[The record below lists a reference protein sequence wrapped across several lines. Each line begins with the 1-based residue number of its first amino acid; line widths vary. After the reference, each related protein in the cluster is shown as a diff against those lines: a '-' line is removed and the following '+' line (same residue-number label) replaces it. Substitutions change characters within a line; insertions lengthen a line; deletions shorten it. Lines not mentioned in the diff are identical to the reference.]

1 MEQLTTFSC
10 IKIAVTLSSVINFK
24 YILYKLISKQKKN
37 ATFFFNS
44 SFSQNEEGGSWLSLF
59 FAYFMSLFFL
69 ISCFKTQE
77 ERAWL
82 RDVFIIYSAQSQ
94 SYATACAGSTRFNHD
109 HFRLTLSPVSIR
121 FEKDRVGCIISHD
134 THTLSFFL
142 CSALLNGFKWI
153 VVRCLASVRNSTIS
167 IIIPIF
173 LTIGLKSP
181 GASLICLRF
190 L

>member
-77 ERAWL
+77 ERA
-82 RDVFIIYSAQSQ
+82 
-94 SYATACAGSTRFNHD
+94 
-109 HFRLTLSPVSIR
+109 
-121 FEKDRVGCIISHD
+121 
-134 THTLSFFL
+134 
-142 CSALLNGFKWI
+142 
-153 VVRCLASVRNSTIS
+153 
-167 IIIPIF
+167 
-173 LTIGLKSP
+173 
-181 GASLICLRF
+181 
-190 L
+190 